1 MGYAQSKLFKRQW
14 YIFWLQKH
22 DLWRKNRKQTFF
34 FSNLS
39 DFSCNSFYVYVWRWI
54 FLLHNKAWLE
64 LSYFKNF
71 FSFDLVVFLCCMVL
85 FCAFKL
91 KLPVFMQGIKDDCFK
106 EHFNVAWKLEA
117 TQIIVVP
124 AFKKKHF
131 SIIRC
136 GKNELHVTVI

>member
-1 MGYAQSKLFKRQW
+1 MGYVQPKLFKRQW

-22 DLWRKNRKQTFF
+22 DLRRNNRKQIYF
-34 FSNLS
+34 FSKLS
-39 DFSCNSFYVYVWRWI
+39 DFSSNSFYDYVWWWM

-71 FSFDLVVFLCCMVL
+71 FSSDLVIVVFLCCMVL

-91 KLPVFMQGIKDDCFK
+91 TRYQFSLKIKDDCFK
-106 EHFNVAWKLEA
+106 EHFHVVWKLEP

-124 AFKKKHF
+124 AFKK
-131 SIIRC
+131 
-136 GKNELHVTVI
+136 